1 MDQRKRKDEFCKT
14 LDLIIT
20 GRKCLNVNTNTSNT
34 DTPTI
39 NSTFT
44 TEDIQGI
51 LN

>member
-1 MDQRKRKDEFCKT
+1 MNHRKRKDDFCKS
-14 LDLIIT
+14 LDVIFT
-20 GRKCLNVNTNTSNT
+20 GQKRLNINTNTSNT

-44 TEDIQGI
+44 TDDIQGI